1 MLISWAL
8 FASKREHFHPY
19 NKIVTWDIRVWLVAL
34 HSYVNMCH
42 VRHMMESLK
51 SILRLPHSTR
61 PSTLVLYWTCAVQ
74 HLQQLLMFWYCLC
87 FNINNIKTL
96 QKTNNFTVTQ
106 KTVRLWFMSC
116 TGVVF
121 FYPFFVHWKKSW
133 PTLTTPIQNCI
144 IFLKKEIKISLNI
157 VWRVESRSMLM
168 YLKNGV

>member
-19 NKIVTWDIRVWLVAL
+19 NKIVTWDIRVWLLAL
-34 HSYVNMCH
+34 HSYVNVCH

-87 FNINNIKTL
+87 YNINNIKTL

-106 KTVRLWFMSC
+106 KTVIHVMHGS
-116 TGVVF
+116 GF
-121 FYPFFVHWKKSW
+121 FLSFFCSLKKSW

-144 IFLKKEIKISLNI
+144 IFLKREIKISLNI
-157 VWRVESRSMLM
+157 VWGVESRSMFM

>member
-121 FYPFFVHWKKSW
+121 FCS
-133 PTLTTPIQNCI
+133 
-144 IFLKKEIKISLNI
+144 LKKIMAYFDYTNSKLYHLLEERNKNKLKHCL
-157 VWRVESRSMLM
+157 ES
-168 YLKNGV
+168 GI

>member
-8 FASKREHFHPY
+8 FARKQEHFHPY
-19 NKIVTWDIRVWLVAL
+19 NKIVTWDIRVWLLAL
-34 HSYVNMCH
+34 HSYVNVCH

-87 FNINNIKTL
+87 YNINNIKTL

-106 KTVRLWFMSC
+106 KTVIHVMHGS
-116 TGVVF
+116 GF
-121 FYPFFVHWKKSW
+121 FFI
-133 PTLTTPIQNCI
+133 L
-144 IFLKKEIKISLNI
+144 FLFTEKIMAYFDYTNSKLYHLLEERNKNK
-157 VWRVESRSMLM
+157 
-168 YLKNGV
+168 LKHCLGSGI